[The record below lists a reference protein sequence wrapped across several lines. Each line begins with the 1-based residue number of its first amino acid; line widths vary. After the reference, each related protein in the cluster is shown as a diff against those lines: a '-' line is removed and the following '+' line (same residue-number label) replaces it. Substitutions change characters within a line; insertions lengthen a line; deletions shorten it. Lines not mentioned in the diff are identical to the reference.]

1 MQVLKI
7 TKKFMNVWQFLSII
21 CPIVFFILNM
31 IFPNAKLSALIY
43 IFIVVGIV
51 GDYVFLQTWHDEG
64 ITWFR
69 KTDKNFSKRL
79 TRKPDDACLYV
90 TVIKTLCVCLI
101 YIFVDLDKLNANMIY
116 AIILWII
123 NLIGIILT
131 IVITHTSYNKVM
143 KIIPKKK

>member
-7 TKKFMNVWQFLSII
+7 TKKYMNVWQLLSIV
-21 CPIVFFILNM
+21 CPVIFFILNM

-43 IFIVVGIV
+43 MFIVVGIV

-69 KTDKNFSKRL
+69 KADKNFSKRL

-101 YIFVDLDKLNANMIY
+101 YIFVSLDTLYANMIY
-116 AIILWII
+116 ATILWSI

-131 IVITHTSYNKVM
+131 IGITHISYNKVM